1 MSFGESTPVLPHA
14 RMPVRGD
21 RLYIDPASDASA
33 TADARAR
40 CRSVGAGVDAPL
52 QGVAYAVGRADF
64 TKFALSNA
72 WKSGQHRHWRLVEE
86 RSTVV
91 VKMVDELK
99 RKRKQASLQAAAPQG
114 ANINTY
120 GSAKRRKLL
129 KDMCVRC

>member
-72 WKSGQHRHWRLVEE
+72 WKSGQHLQLLYLLCHLLRRHCESNNPAKGNRVRL
-86 RSTVV
+86 
-91 VKMVDELK
+91 
-99 RKRKQASLQAAAPQG
+99 
-114 ANINTY
+114 INQCVH
-120 GSAKRRKLL
+120 SIEWM
-129 KDMCVRC
+129 KDKK

>member
-72 WKSGQHRHWRLVEE
+72 WKSGHGHWRLVEE

>member
-1 MSFGESTPVLPHA
+1 M
-14 RMPVRGD
+14 
-21 RLYIDPASDASA
+21 
-33 TADARAR
+33 
-40 CRSVGAGVDAPL
+40 
-52 QGVAYAVGRADF
+52 GRADF

-99 RKRKQASLQAAAPQG
+99 RKRKQASLQAAAPKG

>member
-64 TKFALSNA
+64 TKFALSDA
-72 WKSGQHRHWRLVEE
+72 WKRGHSHWRLVEE

>member
-1 MSFGESTPVLPHA
+1 MLPHA

-99 RKRKQASLQAAAPQG
+99 RKRKQASLQAAAPKG

>member
-1 MSFGESTPVLPHA
+1 MSLGESTPVLPHA

-72 WKSGQHRHWRLVEE
+72 WKSGHRHWRLVEE